1 MKKIFLCLF
10 LVCLLLTG
18 CGHHNEKEVLK
29 EFQNKVNAP
38 ENNIFMRKVQKTGSA
53 LDLSKIKELLEMI
66 LKEWAKDE

>member
-1 MKKIFLCLF
+1 MEE
-10 LVCLLLTG
+10 LLK
-18 CGHHNEKEVLK
+18 EFFIEVLK
-29 EFQNKVNAP
+29 KSIFVFYRQEFQNKVNAP